1 MTKSLIYI
9 LLYACLNVSG
19 AAFIK
24 LQLQGQRLTD
34 LGEWLKFIFNPYFF
48 VAFALIILS
57 ALSLFKA
64 LSTNQFSLVVP
75 IATGVN
81 FILTIGIGYYLFEDK
96 LSMISFLGFLLIMS
110 GVVILSLN
118 NQAHV

>member
-19 AAFIK
+19 AALIK
-24 LQLQGQRLTD
+24 FQLQGQRLTE
-34 LGEWLKFIFNPYFF
+34 LSEWLKFVFNPYFF

-57 ALSLFKA
+57 ALSMFKA

-96 LSMISFLGFLLIMS
+96 LSMISFLGFLLIIS